1 MAVSL
6 RGVSRASVAAI
17 SAVAIA
23 FASVVAP
30 IPHSSTADVNPRV
43 TAHAVD
49 LRAATQP
56 LEPGGAM
63 AALSSLSP
71 TQVLAIGRALSTAVT
86 PTIVASPPL
95 TSLANFIDAA
105 YVLIEP
111 WVHYAV
117 DVAAYVAAWIIPYVG
132 WIVINQVD
140 VVYNFVE
147 SLVNSGVFNTTDWLR
162 GEGSAL
168 KNIADWIVD
177 AGLAL
182 VWLGIDEIDSWIPL
196 PPLPIYPPRPP
207 YADIPEGMF
216 GDVLVAASNALADV
230 ANGIWNIWEP
240 IKGGVGNAV
249 GFISGI
255 LDSVAWVPFV
265 PLINFE
271 LNEGWTLIAGEGDAI
286 TGFVHDLI
294 NAGDQFV
301 VDTVHGNGLIA
312 ATVTAIQT
320 TLASLSTRGG
330 QAMQAL
336 ADWGRAQLDYFVG
349 LVTPG
354 LAATST
360 EKQVTT
366 ADFSFETPAST
377 APTVAKK
384 NRDVPPK
391 DAVRTT
397 AGTNETTRQPA
408 ANAGADD
415 VGKPADQPRVDA
427 PKPAKKPKA
436 GTDDS
441 KKQKKDDK

>member
-1 MAVSL
+1 MAVLL
-6 RGVSRASVAAI
+6 RAVSRASVVAI
-17 SAVAIA
+17 SAVAIV

-30 IPHSSTADVNPRV
+30 LPQSSTAAANTPVAAR
-43 TAHAVD
+43 AID
-49 LRAATQP
+49 LRAAAQP
-56 LEPGGAM
+56 LQPGGAL

-71 TQVLAIGRALSTAVT
+71 AQVFAVGRALSTAVT
-86 PTIVASPPL
+86 PTITPSPPL
-95 TSLANFIDAA
+95 TALADFIDAA

-117 DVAAYVAAWIIPYVG
+117 NVAAYVAAWIIPYVG

-147 SLVNSGVFNTTDWLR
+147 SLINSGVFNTTDWLR
-162 GEGSAL
+162 GDGSAL

-216 GDVLVAASNALADV
+216 GDVLVAVSNALAGA

-240 IKGGVGNAV
+240 LKGGVDNAV
-249 GFISGI
+249 GSISGI
-255 LDSVAWVPFV
+255 LDAVAWIPFV

-271 LNEGWTLIAGEGDAI
+271 LNEGWTLIAAEGDAI
-286 TGFVHDLI
+286 TGFAHDLI

-301 VDTVHGNGLIA
+301 VDTVHGDGLIA

-320 TLASLSTRGG
+320 TLASIGTRGG
-330 QAMQAL
+330 QAVQAL
-336 ADWGRAQLDYFVG
+336 ADWGRAQLDYLVG

-360 EKQVTT
+360 EKQVTAT
-366 ADFSFETPAST
+366 VFKLETPASA
-377 APTVAKK
+377 APTRVKK
-384 NRDVPPK
+384 TRDVSDD
-391 DAVRTT
+391 DAVGSTVSTT
-397 AGTNETTRQPA
+397 KATHRATES
-408 ANAGADD
+408 ADD
-415 VGKPADQPRVDA
+415 VRKPADHPRVDA
-427 PKPAKKPKA
+427 PKPVKKPKADAAEAKKPK
-436 GTDDS
+436 
-441 KKQKKDDK
+441 KEDK